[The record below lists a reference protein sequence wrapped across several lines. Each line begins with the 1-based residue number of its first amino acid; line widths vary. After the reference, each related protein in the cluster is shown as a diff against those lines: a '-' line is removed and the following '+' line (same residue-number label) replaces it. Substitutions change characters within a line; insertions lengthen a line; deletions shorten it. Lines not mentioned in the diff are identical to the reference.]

1 MDWSTLFSTPIGELL
16 GRRSEQKRAREAARP
31 AVGATLCCAGLR
43 MTVQAGMG
51 DDLWQW
57 LVQLGWRELQPRENR
72 LEFRPLPTALVTRL
86 FDGPPADRDR
96 VLLAAIR
103 HSSRGSTTRVVLPD
117 RQPSRV
123 T

>member
-1 MDWSTLFSTPIGELL
+1 MDWSTLFSTPIAELL
-16 GRRSEQKRAREAARP
+16 VSRGERQRAREASRP

-43 MTVQAGMG
+43 MTVQAGMSE
-51 DDLWQW
+51 DLWQW
-57 LVQLGWRELQPRENR
+57 LVGLGWRELRPREDR
-72 LEFRPLPTALVTRL
+72 LSFRPLPTALVTRL

-103 HSSRGSTTRVVLPD
+103 HSGHGGTTRVVLPD
-117 RQPSRV
+117 RTPSRV